1 MKKPLDADTALATV
15 RELAA
20 KVVETYQAGRRA
32 TVWEMVKVM
41 EEGEESAV
49 ELAKAVQELDAYASE
64 HRQAPQEWRLGR
76 ELTPEEARG
85 LIERH
90 PEIAPLGETGV
101 ITLAREGFRWIQMA
115 SIVRTVQ
122 AGTTVQQ

>member
-1 MKKPLDADTALATV
+1 VLAEPNPGRTAEDTRDPLPV
-15 RELAA
+15 
-20 KVVETYQAGRRA
+20 
-32 TVWEMVKVM
+32 
-41 EEGEESAV
+41 
-49 ELAKAVQELDAYASE
+49 
-64 HRQAPQEWRLGR
+64 
-76 ELTPEEARG
+76 PEEARG

-122 AGTTVQQ
+122 AGTTAQQ

>member
-1 MKKPLDADTALATV
+1 MKKTFDADAALATV

-20 KVVETYQAGRRA
+20 KVVETHQPGKHA
-32 TVWEMVKVM
+32 TVWEMVKAM
-41 EEGEESAV
+41 EEGPALD
-49 ELAKAVQELDAYASE
+49 LAKAVQELDAHASE
-64 HRQAPQEWRLGR
+64 HRRAPQKWRLGR
-76 ELTPEEARG
+76 ELTPEDARG

-122 AGTTVQQ
+122 AGTTAQQ